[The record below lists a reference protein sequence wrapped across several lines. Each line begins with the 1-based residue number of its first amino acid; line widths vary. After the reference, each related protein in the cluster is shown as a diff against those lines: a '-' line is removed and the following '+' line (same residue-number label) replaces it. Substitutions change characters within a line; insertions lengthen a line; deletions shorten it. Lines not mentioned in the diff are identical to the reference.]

1 MHDKRVKDKRIYP
14 GTVLFTAVVEFFQDT
29 PARDG
34 DEPIEEVFDTFV
46 LAQKF
51 LATFPRDVW
60 DGYDTSDFNYQ
71 EVDEDRNGR
80 SSSRKA
86 TRNRKRHRPEQRG
99 MPEIGR
105 SFARIGV

>member
-1 MHDKRVKDKRIYP
+1 MHDKIVKDKRIYP

-34 DEPIEEVFDTFV
+34 DSMVEEMFDTFA

-51 LATFPRDVW
+51 LATFPRDIW
-60 DGYDTSDFNYQ
+60 DGFDASDFNYR
-71 EVDEDRNGR
+71 EIDEEKDDRPAPRNPV
-80 SSSRKA
+80 
-86 TRNRKRHRPEQRG
+86 RNRKGNRPEQKG

-105 SFARIGV
+105 AFARLA

>member
-14 GTVLFTAVVEFFQDT
+14 GTVLFTAVVEFFQDI

-60 DGYDTSDFNYQ
+60 DGYDPSDFNYQ
-71 EVDEDRNGR
+71 EIDEESNERPAPR
-80 SSSRKA
+80 SPV
-86 TRNRKRHRPEQRG
+86 RNRKGKRPEQKG

-105 SFARIGV
+105 AFARLA